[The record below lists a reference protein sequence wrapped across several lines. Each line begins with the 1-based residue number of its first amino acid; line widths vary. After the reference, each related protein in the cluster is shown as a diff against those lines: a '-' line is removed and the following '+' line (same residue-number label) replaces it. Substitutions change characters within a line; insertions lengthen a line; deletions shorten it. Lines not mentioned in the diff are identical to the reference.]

1 MLTVCSRWEREGVP
15 LGIFPGKY
23 DWAGDVSSGDC
34 SLLISDAELEFD
46 DGDWQ
51 CSVTPSRFKARDALV
66 SGLSSLVV
74 RRPPSHL
81 VIRELDSL
89 GLVEEDHNET
99 IDVLENTNVTLQCS
113 SVGGKPPPKL
123 SWHLPDSLPSFS
135 LSETVKNG
143 SSVSVISALVMRS
156 AAAM

>member
-1 MLTVCSRWEREGVP
+1 MTVCWRWEREGEP

-23 DWAGDVSSGDC
+23 DWAGDLKSGDC
-34 SLLISDAELEFD
+34 SLLISDADLEFD
-46 DGDWQ
+46 DGAWQ
-51 CSVTPSRFKARDALV
+51 CSVSPSRFKARDALV

-89 GLVEEDHNET
+89 GLVEDHNET

-143 SSVSVISALVMRS
+143 SSVSVISALVMR
-156 AAAM
+156 